1 MKARLNRKKT
11 KEIDWQ
17 KSFIRLSKEK
27 LKEMKIANY
36 SHNATI
42 CLSWQPQCAKSI
54 VDVFLVNKSQGDMKE
69 NLGIYLI
76 KALFDYYKID
86 SENRLFRLFIKAGMS
101 FDNLLDLKE
110 SLEDPNHKSYLAIQD
125 LNELLEI
132 YDEEEAFEE
141 VKSRLKEMKKKKK
154 KKKKKKN
161 KTLG

>member
-1 MKARLNRKKT
+1 
-11 KEIDWQ
+11 
-17 KSFIRLSKEK
+17 
-27 LKEMKIANY
+27 
-36 SHNATI
+36 
-42 CLSWQPQCAKSI
+42 
-54 VDVFLVNKSQGDMKE
+54 MKE